1 MKAKP
6 RSKPAEWKMLNKY
19 YGNYEMSVMFRDFS
33 GYKSVRENSTYQ
45 EVFDELEK
53 LNYDSKAN

>member
-1 MKAKP
+1 MKVNP
-6 RSKPAEWKMLNKY
+6 RSKHAEWKMLNKY

-33 GYKSVRENSTYQ
+33 GYESVRENSTYQ

-53 LNYDSKAN
+53 LNYE